1 MADTL
6 NSKLN
11 PRHVPLASQKH
22 LGESCPSQ
30 VVNASDS
37 IHECEVAPGASNAVW
52 AGPVSALRW
61 VPLSAYAADGRPA
74 TCSKGH
80 AVQWDWEIVRW
91 GRGDFIRTRYRRRRF
106 LNSLQEIWRTGDIH
120 WPMNEDARIH
130 HCLYANMLRNH
141 KTRLTVL

>member
-1 MADTL
+1 MLEVKDSPWHRL
-6 NSKLN
+6 
-11 PRHVPLASQKH
+11 
-22 LGESCPSQ
+22 CP
-30 VVNASDS
+30 
-37 IHECEVAPGASNAVW
+37 PNAVW

-61 VPLSAYAADGRPA
+61 LPLSAYAADGRPA

>member
-37 IHECEVAPGASNAVW
+37 IHECEVAPGASNAHHHPPAEVEDTSEISSM
-52 AGPVSALRW
+52 GRVDDGVR
-61 VPLSAYAADGRPA
+61 PL
-74 TCSKGH
+74 
-80 AVQWDWEIVRW
+80 EI
-91 GRGDFIRTRYRRRRF
+91 
-106 LNSLQEIWRTGDIH
+106 
-120 WPMNEDARIH
+120 
-130 HCLYANMLRNH
+130 
-141 KTRLTVL
+141 